1 LTATSLRWADVDLGA
16 VRANCARIL
25 DHLPTG
31 TRLFSVVKAGGY
43 GHGAVPVARAAVDG
57 GAFGLA
63 VATLEE
69 ANALGG
75 LVSPVHVLVMG
86 GLTPA
91 QATDAAAGGWSIGVS
106 NRELAAALGRAGRK
120 VPVHLKID
128 TGMGRFGCAP
138 SEALELALFIHQS
151 PGLDLVGT
159 WTHFASSESDDAMT
173 RAQLARFTEAVS
185 AFDVDPGM
193 RHACNS
199 MGAYNHP
206 EFALDA
212 VRCGIA
218 VYGCE
223 WPGTQPALALRSVV
237 THVKSVEKG
246 DTVGYGSTW
255 KAQGKARVATIA
267 IGYADGVHRARSNR
281 GDVLVRGRRAPLIG
295 AVSMDAITLDV
306 TDVAGVRIGD
316 VATLIG
322 ADGDERIT
330 AEEVGEWSGTISYE
344 VLTSI
349 GPRVERRYSE

>member
-1 LTATSLRWADVDLGA
+1 
-16 VRANCARIL
+16 
-25 DHLPTG
+25 
-31 TRLFSVVKAGGY
+31 VKAGGY

-57 GAFGLA
+57 GASGLA

-69 ANALGG
+69 AHAIGG
-75 LVSPVHVLVMG
+75 LVGADRVLVMG

-91 QATDAAAGGWSIGVS
+91 QSPEAAAGGWSIGVS
-106 NRELAAALGRAGRK
+106 SRELAAALGAAGHA

-138 SEALELALFIHQS
+138 AEAPELARFIDQS
-151 PGLDLVGT
+151 PGLDLAGT
-159 WTHFASSESDDAMT
+159 WTHFARSESDDAMT
-173 RAQLARFTEAVS
+173 RAQFGRFMETVA

-223 WPGTQPALALRSVV
+223 WPGTLPALSLRSVV
-237 THVKSVEKG
+237 THVKTVDPG
-246 DTVGYGSTW
+246 DTVGYGATW
-255 KAQGKARVATIA
+255 KAPAKRRVATVA
-267 IGYADGVHRARSNR
+267 IGYADGVLRSRSNR
-281 GDVLVRGRRAPLIG
+281 GEVLVRGRRAPLIG

-306 TDVAGVRIGD
+306 TDVPGVQTGD
-316 VATLIG
+316 EATLIG

-330 AEEVGEWSGTISYE
+330 AEEVGAWSGTISYE

>member
-1 LTATSLRWADVDLGA
+1 
-16 VRANCARIL
+16 VRANCIRIL
-25 DHLPTG
+25 AHLQKG
-31 TRLFSVVKAGGY
+31 TRLLAVVKAGGY

-57 GAFGLA
+57 GSTGLA

-69 ANALGG
+69 AQAIAG
-75 LVSPVHVLVMG
+75 LVTADHVLVMG

-91 QATDAAAGGWSIGVS
+91 QAPEAAAGGWSIGVS
-106 NRELAAALGRAGRK
+106 SRELAAALGEAGRR

-138 SEALELALFIHQS
+138 AEAPALARFIHESPGLELA
-151 PGLDLVGT
+151 GT
-159 WTHFASSESDDAMT
+159 WTHFARSGESGDAMT
-173 RAQLARFTEAVS
+173 RAQFTRFTETIA

-206 EFALDA
+206 EFSLDA

-218 VYGCE
+218 IYGCE
-223 WPGTQPALALRSVV
+223 WPGTQPALALRAVV
-237 THVKSVEKG
+237 THVKTVEAG
-246 DTVGYGSTW
+246 DTVGYGATW
-255 KAQGKARVATIA
+255 KAPDKKRVATVA

-295 AVSMDAITLDV
+295 TVSMDAITLNV
-306 TDVAGVRIGD
+306 TDIPGAQAGD

-330 AEEVGEWSGTISYE
+330 AEAVGEWSGTISYE